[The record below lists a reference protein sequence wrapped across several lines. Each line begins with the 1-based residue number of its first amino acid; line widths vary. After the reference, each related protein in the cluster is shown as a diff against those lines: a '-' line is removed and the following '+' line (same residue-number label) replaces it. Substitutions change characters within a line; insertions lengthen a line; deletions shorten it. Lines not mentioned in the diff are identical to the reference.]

1 MAETEE
7 NMDKA
12 KDEIEKECEKH
23 NISVFEGTGPDY
35 EKQIKMIH
43 KDRVRWARLH
53 INNFIKSLILN

>member
-1 MAETEE
+1 MVAETEE

-43 KDRVRWARLH
+43 KDRVR
-53 INNFIKSLILN
+53 